1 MSHPKELPAP
11 ALQCYATAAYP
22 CSYLPG
28 RLARSQVVAAGRAMT
43 ADAYTWL
50 VGQGFRRSG
59 LFTYRPHCGEC
70 AACVPVRVEVE
81 RFAATR
87 SQRRAWRR
95 HAGLRARVMALD
107 WQDDHYALYRRYQ
120 ARRHPGG
127 GMDEDSASQYAQFL
141 LASQVETQLVEFRDA
156 DASAGLPGTLRMV
169 AIFDV
174 LADGLSS
181 VYTFYDPDMAG
192 SLGTYGILWQIARC
206 RELRLPWLNLGYWI
220 RESRKMA
227 YKSRFQPAQ
236 ARVGGRWMDFRLA
249 FADAFAEATV

>member
-1 MSHPKELPAP
+1 MSHPKELPCP
-11 ALQCYATAAYP
+11 ALQFYATAAYP

-28 RLARSQVVAAGRAMT
+28 RRARSQVAAPGRAID
-43 ADAYTWL
+43 ADTYTWL

-59 LFTYRPHCGEC
+59 LFTYRPHCEQC
-70 AACVPVRVEVE
+70 SACVPVRVDVL

-95 HAGLRARVMALD
+95 HAGLQARVTVPG
-107 WQDDHYALYRRYQ
+107 WSGDHYTLYRCYQ
-120 ARRHPGG
+120 ERRHPGG
-127 GMDEDSASQYAQFL
+127 GMDEDSRSQYAQFL
-141 LASQVETQLVEFRDA
+141 LTSQVQTQLVEFREASDDA
-156 DASAGLPGTLRMV
+156 LRMV
-169 AIFDV
+169 AIVDV

-181 VYTFYDPDMAG
+181 VYTFYDPDAGG

-206 RELRLPWLNLGYWI
+206 RELGLPWLNLGYWI

-236 ARVGGRWMDFRLA
+236 AWIGGRWLA
-249 FADAFAEATV
+249 FHDAFPDAA